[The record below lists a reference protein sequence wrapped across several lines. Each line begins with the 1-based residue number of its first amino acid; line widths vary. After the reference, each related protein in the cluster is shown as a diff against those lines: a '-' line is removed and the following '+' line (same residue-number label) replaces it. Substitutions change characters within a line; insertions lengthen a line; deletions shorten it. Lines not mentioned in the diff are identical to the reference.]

1 MCRKKKK
8 KKKRLC
14 DHVKEI
20 QVENGVLKKKVMIN
34 CLRLDLYHHPFPPP
48 LRNCNRHMHHC
59 PHSLMMSFPMI
70 LNLLLK
76 LLWFPPAPVVVTNLS
91 MRATLE
97 MCSRRLKLGMIPGDL
112 GEVSSFSPDDLVKDE
127 LSFQLEL
134 LAILS
139 TKSTKNGSWIKVFRV
154 GN

>member
-1 MCRKKKK
+1 
-8 KKKRLC
+8 
-14 DHVKEI
+14 
-20 QVENGVLKKKVMIN
+20 
-34 CLRLDLYHHPFPPP
+34 
-48 LRNCNRHMHHC
+48 
-59 PHSLMMSFPMI
+59 MI
-70 LNLLLK
+70 LYLLLK

-91 MRATLE
+91 ILSMRATLE
-97 MCSRRLKLGMIPGDL
+97 MCSRCLKLGMIPGDL

>member
-1 MCRKKKK
+1 
-8 KKKRLC
+8 
-14 DHVKEI
+14 
-20 QVENGVLKKKVMIN
+20 
-34 CLRLDLYHHPFPPP
+34 
-48 LRNCNRHMHHC
+48 
-59 PHSLMMSFPMI
+59 MI